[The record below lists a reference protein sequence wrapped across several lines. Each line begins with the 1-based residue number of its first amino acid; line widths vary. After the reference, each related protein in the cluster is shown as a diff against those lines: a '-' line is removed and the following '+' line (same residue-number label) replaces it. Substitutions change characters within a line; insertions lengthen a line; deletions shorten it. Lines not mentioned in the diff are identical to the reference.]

1 MENRAMACKARI
13 LSLADQMARR
23 LIMKGKST
31 VMAELN
37 EHLQE
42 AIEKLSDLSEG
53 ELTGDIVVEEDDVPQ
68 DGNENTED

>member
-1 MENRAMACKARI
+1 
-13 LSLADQMARR
+13 
-23 LIMKGKST
+23 MKGKST

-42 AIEKLSDLSEG
+42 ATEKLSDLSEG